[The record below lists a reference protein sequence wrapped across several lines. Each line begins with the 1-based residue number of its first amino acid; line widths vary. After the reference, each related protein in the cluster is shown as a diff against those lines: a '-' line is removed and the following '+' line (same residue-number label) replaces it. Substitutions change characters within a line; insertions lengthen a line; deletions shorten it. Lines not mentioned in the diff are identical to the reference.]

1 MSWPI
6 ADGVFVANPEGNLP
20 LAGIVMFR
28 ELLGDPSTPA
38 PDRARIFQALNVDFL
53 LPFPPV
59 LSFYLGRGLGELQLQ
74 QLPAPMPRAYVVGG
88 PWMVPDARA
97 ACDALAAGK
106 FDLQEAAAA
115 ETYDPAAKELA
126 DLAPGRVV
134 QEVSRIEY
142 GAGGNSLVIELRSER
157 SALLVVNDSWY
168 PGWRA
173 TVNGR
178 DAPIARVNYAFRGV
192 RVPAGKSVV
201 EMQFKPW
208 TVRAGILVSL
218 ATLAAAVLW
227 LLYARCRDAS
237 RG

>member
-1 MSWPI
+1 
-6 ADGVFVANPEGNLP
+6 
-20 LAGIVMFR
+20 
-28 ELLGDPSTPA
+28 
-38 PDRARIFQALNVDFL
+38 
-53 LPFPPV
+53 
-59 LSFYLGRGLGELQLQ
+59 
-74 QLPAPMPRAYVVGG
+74 MPRAYVVGG

-115 ETYDPAAKELA
+115 EASDPAAKELA
-126 DLAPGRVV
+126 DLAPGRVL

-142 GAGGNSLVIELRSER
+142 GADGNSLLVELRSER
-157 SALLVVNDSWY
+157 AALLVVSDAWY

-178 DAPIARVNYAFRGV
+178 DAPIARVNAAFRGV

-208 TVRAGILVSL
+208 TVRLGILVSL
-218 ATLAAAVLW
+218 ATLAAALLW
-227 LLYARCRDAS
+227 LLFTRRARPERHS
-237 RG
+237 